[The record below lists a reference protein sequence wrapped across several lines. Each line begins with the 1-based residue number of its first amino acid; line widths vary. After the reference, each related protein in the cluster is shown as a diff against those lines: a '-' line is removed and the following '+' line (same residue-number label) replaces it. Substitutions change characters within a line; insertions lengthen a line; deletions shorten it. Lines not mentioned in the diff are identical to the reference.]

1 MGMESYEL
9 GQSGEDLAASYLTKQ
24 GYHIIERNF
33 RSRRGEIDLI
43 AYDCDFLVF
52 IEVKNYS
59 GRSFSSPYVSID
71 QNKRASLIHAAKTYL
86 LRKKI
91 KNINC
96 RFDALIIF
104 RRQQGLAIVDLY
116 KNAFTL

>member
-1 MGMESYEL
+1 MESYEL

-24 GYHIIERNF
+24 GYRIIERNF
-33 RSRRGEIDLI
+33 RSRRGEIDI
-43 AYDCDFLVF
+43 VAFDQEFLAF

-86 LRKKI
+86 LKRKI

-96 RFDALIIF
+96 RFDALIVF
-104 RRQQGLAIVDLY
+104 RREQGLVIVDLY